1 MSEQWMTILGW
12 IGIFSPMALG
22 ALGSTIGC
30 LRAGQAACGAMLDAE
45 SGFGR
50 FIGVSAFP
58 ASQTIYGIVVMFAL
72 IGAVT
77 PKDAS
82 PAASAAASDATE
94 SAAKPADAPKL
105 PVVDARTGP
114 ALFGIGVLGGV
125 AIMGSAIGQGLACA
139 AAIAAFKNKAEVFG
153 LSIAPAAFIE
163 GFAVFAM
170 IFAIVAAN
178 NIGS

>member
-1 MSEQWMTILGW
+1 MPDNVLMLLGW
-12 IGIFSPMALG
+12 IGVFAPMALG
-22 ALGSTIGC
+22 AVGSTIGC

-45 SGFGR
+45 SGYGR
-50 FIGVSAFP
+50 FVGVSAFP

-72 IGAVT
+72 
-77 PKDAS
+77 
-82 PAASAAASDATE
+82 
-94 SAAKPADAPKL
+94 L
-105 PVVDARTGP
+105 PVMKTSGAGAAV
-114 ALFGIGVLGGV
+114 FGIGVLAGI

-139 AAIAAFKNKAEVFG
+139 AAISAFKSKAEVFG

-178 NIGS
+178 TVGAPAAPPSP